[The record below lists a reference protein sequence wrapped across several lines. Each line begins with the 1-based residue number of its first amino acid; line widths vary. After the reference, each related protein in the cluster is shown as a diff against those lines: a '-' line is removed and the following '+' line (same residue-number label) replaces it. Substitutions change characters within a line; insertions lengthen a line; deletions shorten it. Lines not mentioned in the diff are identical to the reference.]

1 VPEDGGRGFEL
12 ARHGERVEGLAQGID
27 RKHLLRLRRGEWP
40 AERRVDLHG
49 LRASEARRELQRELS
64 EASAAGERCV
74 LVIHGRG
81 LHSESGPVLREGVL
95 AWLTSPPLARRVMA
109 FASALPRDGGP
120 GASYVLLRR
129 TRPG

>member
-1 VPEDGGRGFEL
+1 MPEGGGFEI
-12 ARHGERVEGLAQGID
+12 RHLGERVEGLARGID
-27 RKHLLRLRRGEWP
+27 RQHLLRLRKGEWTI
-40 AERRVDLHG
+40 ERRIDLHG
-49 LRASEARRELQRELS
+49 LTAAEARRELASELQDS
-64 EASAAGERCV
+64 IAAGVRCV

-95 AWLTSPPLARRVMA
+95 TWLTAKPLAARVMA

>member
-1 VPEDGGRGFEL
+1 VPEGGAFEL
-12 ARHGERVEGLAQGID
+12 TRHGERVEGLAQGID
-27 RKHLLRLRRGEWP
+27 RQHLLRLRRGEWRS
-40 AERRVDLHG
+40 ERRVDLHG
-49 LRASEARRELQRELS
+49 LTAAEARRELTSELQD
-64 EASAAGERCV
+64 AALAGVRCV

-81 LHSESGPVLREGVL
+81 LHSESGPVLRDGVL
-95 AWLTSPPLARRVMA
+95 AWLTTPPLGQRVMA

>member
-1 VPEDGGRGFEL
+1 MPEGGGFEIR
-12 ARHGERVEGLAQGID
+12 RHGERVEGLARGID
-27 RKHLLRLRRGEWP
+27 RQHLQRLRKGEW
-40 AERRVDLHG
+40 AIERRIDLHG
-49 LRASEARRELQRELS
+49 LTAAEARRELASELQDS
-64 EASAAGERCV
+64 IAAGVRCV

-81 LHSESGPVLREGVL
+81 LHSESGPVLRDGVL
-95 AWLTSPPLARRVMA
+95 TWLTAPPLAARVMA

>member
-1 VPEDGGRGFEL
+1 MPEGAGFEIERRGEQITGL
-12 ARHGERVEGLAQGID
+12 ARGID

-40 AERRVDLHG
+40 SEIRIDLHG
-49 LRASEARRELQRELS
+49 LRESEARRELLRALREA
-64 EASAAGERCV
+64 ASAGVRCA

-81 LHSESGPVLREGVL
+81 LHSESGPVLRDAVF
-95 AWLTSPPLARRVMA
+95 ACLTAPPLAAQVMA

-129 TRPG
+129 IRSG

>member
-1 VPEDGGRGFEL
+1 MPEGGGFEL

-27 RKHLLRLRRGEWP
+27 RQHLLRLRRGEWRI
-40 AERRVDLHG
+40 ERRVDLHG
-49 LRASEARRELQRELS
+49 LTAPEARRELASELQD
-64 EASAAGERCV
+64 AALEGARCV

-81 LHSESGPVLREGVL
+81 LHSESGPVLRDGVL
-95 AWLTSPPLARRVMA
+95 AWLTAPPLAARVMA
-109 FASALPRDGGP
+109 FATALPRDGGP

>member
-1 VPEDGGRGFEL
+1 MPEGGGFEL
-12 ARHGERVEGLAQGID
+12 IRHGERVEGLAQGID
-27 RKHLLRLRRGEWP
+27 RQHLLRLRRGEWRV
-40 AERRVDLHG
+40 ERRVDLHG
-49 LRASEARRELQRELS
+49 LTAPEARRELVSELQDAVA
-64 EASAAGERCV
+64 EGVRCV

-81 LHSESGPVLREGVL
+81 LHSESGPVLRDGVL
-95 AWLTSPPLARRVMA
+95 AWLTTPPLAARVMA

>member
-1 VPEDGGRGFEL
+1 MPEGGGFEL

-27 RKHLLRLRRGEWP
+27 RQHLLRLRRGEWRV
-40 AERRVDLHG
+40 ERRVDLHG
-49 LRASEARRELQRELS
+49 LTAPEARRELASELHD
-64 EASAAGERCV
+64 AALAGVRCV

-81 LHSESGPVLREGVL
+81 LHSESGPVLRDGVL
-95 AWLTSPPLARRVMA
+95 AWLTAPPLATRVMA